1 MAQTRDELQQND
13 DGLQSLSDMVP
24 ETPDR
29 EEGNRHSEACVQSA
43 PPEVNATNRPFQQGL
58 LQVVT
63 GVTHMKP
70 LPPDWLLC
78 LIIGSVALG
87 FNLYRLGSPSLWFDE
102 VLSVERARQSLPVLW
117 HIVFSTQQNMALYY
131 VVLHFWLTFTA
142 FLRLPAIESVV
153 RFPSAV
159 FAALGSKK
167 RVLMMP

>member
-1 MAQTRDELQQND
+1 MSGE
-13 DGLQSLSDMVP
+13 
-24 ETPDR
+24 
-29 EEGNRHSEACVQSA
+29 
-43 PPEVNATNRPFQQGL
+43 QQGENTTNTAKE
-58 LQVVT
+58 Q
-63 GVTHMKP
+63 KE
-70 LPPDWLLC
+70 LPWRWSQLFVRLSSSWILGA
-78 LIIGSVALG
+78 LIFFEALG

-131 VVLHFWLTFTA
+131 VVRHFWLTFTA